1 MSLNRKFCVAPMMRY
16 TDMHE
21 RFFLRLITKKA
32 VLYTEMIAT
41 GALIHGNCDYQLDF
55 NKEEHPV
62 AVQFGGSS
70 PLELSKCA
78 IMAEKKGYDEINLNI
93 GCPSE
98 RVQKGNFGV
107 CLMLEPDLVAECVRQ
122 MRRSVD
128 IPITVKC
135 RTGVDDNDDYLFLKS
150 FIDIV
155 KDSGIKTF
163 IIHARKGILKGLS
176 PRQNR
181 NIPPLNYEKVY
192 SIKNDFP
199 NLEIVINGGIK
210 SISEAKNHLNYVD
223 GVMLGRA
230 AYDNPYMLR
239 EIDSE
244 IYSNAKTDISR
255 KDLLSEYLDYVHLM
269 TEKGYDPKIMLKHV
283 FGLKKGEKDAKR
295 FRVKVTEVMRS
306 PSLVENKDELLSMV

>member
-107 CLMLEPDLVAECVRQ
+107 CLICLLYTSP
-122 MRRSVD
+122 
-128 IPITVKC
+128 
-135 RTGVDDNDDYLFLKS
+135 
-150 FIDIV
+150 
-155 KDSGIKTF
+155 
-163 IIHARKGILKGLS
+163 S
-176 PRQNR
+176 PR
-181 NIPPLNYEKVY
+181 
-192 SIKNDFP
+192 D
-199 NLEIVINGGIK
+199 
-210 SISEAKNHLNYVD
+210 
-223 GVMLGRA
+223 
-230 AYDNPYMLR
+230 
-239 EIDSE
+239 
-244 IYSNAKTDISR
+244 
-255 KDLLSEYLDYVHLM
+255 
-269 TEKGYDPKIMLKHV
+269 
-283 FGLKKGEKDAKR
+283 
-295 FRVKVTEVMRS
+295 
-306 PSLVENKDELLSMV
+306 

>member
-1 MSLNRKFCVAPMMRY
+1 MSLDRKFCVAPMMRY

-107 CLMLEPDLVAECVRQ
+107 CLMLEPELVADCVRQ
-122 MRRSVD
+122 MRKSVD

-135 RTGVDDNDDYLFLKS
+135 RTGVDNNDDYLFLKS

-230 AYDNPYMLR
+230 AYDDPFMLS

-244 IYSNAKTDISR
+244 IYSEAKTDISR

>member
-107 CLMLEPDLVAECVRQ
+107 CLMLEPELVAECVRQ

-163 IIHARKGILKGLS
+163 IIHARKGILKLS
-176 PRQNR
+176 L
-181 NIPPLNYEKVY
+181 IH
-192 SIKNDFP
+192 I
-199 NLEIVINGGIK
+199 
-210 SISEAKNHLNYVD
+210 
-223 GVMLGRA
+223 
-230 AYDNPYMLR
+230 
-239 EIDSE
+239 
-244 IYSNAKTDISR
+244 
-255 KDLLSEYLDYVHLM
+255 
-269 TEKGYDPKIMLKHV
+269 
-283 FGLKKGEKDAKR
+283 
-295 FRVKVTEVMRS
+295 
-306 PSLVENKDELLSMV
+306 

>member
-1 MSLNRKFCVAPMMRY
+1 MMRY

-32 VLYTEMIAT
+32 VLYTEMIST

-107 CLMLEPDLVAECVRQ
+107 CLMLEPELVAECVRQ

-128 IPITVKC
+128 IPITIKC

-210 SISEAKNHLNYVD
+210 SISEAKNHLKYVD

-230 AYDNPYMLR
+230 AYDNPFMLS

>member
-107 CLMLEPDLVAECVRQ
+107 CLMLEPELVAECVRQ

-210 SISEAKNHLNYVD
+210 SINEAKNHLNYVD

-230 AYDNPYMLR
+230 AYDNPFMLS

>member
-78 IMAEKKGYDEINLNI
+78 IMAEKKGYDEINLNF

-107 CLMLEPDLVAECVRQ
+107 CLMLEPELVAECVRQ

-128 IPITVKC
+128 IPVTVKC

-230 AYDNPYMLR
+230 AYDNPFMLS

-283 FGLKKGEKDAKR
+283 CGLKKGEKDAKR

>member
-107 CLMLEPDLVAECVRQ
+107 CLMLEPELVAECVRQ

-223 GVMLGRA
+223 GVLLGRA
-230 AYDNPYMLR
+230 AYDNPFMLS

>member
-70 PLELSKCA
+70 PLELAKCA

-107 CLMLEPDLVAECVRQ
+107 CLMLEPELVAECVRQ

-181 NIPPLNYEKVY
+181 NIPSLNYEKVY

-230 AYDNPYMLR
+230 AYDNPFMLS

>member
-41 GALIHGNCDYQLDF
+41 GALIHGNSHYQLDF

-107 CLMLEPDLVAECVRQ
+107 CLMLEPELVAECVRQ

-230 AYDNPYMLR
+230 AYDNPFMLS

>member
-1 MSLNRKFCVAPMMRY
+1 MSLDRKFCVAPMMRY

-107 CLMLEPDLVAECVRQ
+107 CLMLEPELVAECVRQ

-230 AYDNPYMLR
+230 AYDDPFMLS

-244 IYSNAKTDISR
+244 IYSDAKTDISR

>member
-1 MSLNRKFCVAPMMRY
+1 MSLDRKFCVAPMMRY

-107 CLMLEPDLVAECVRQ
+107 CLMLEPELVADCVRQ
-122 MRRSVD
+122 MRKSVD

-199 NLEIVINGGIK
+199 NLEIIINGGIK
-210 SISEAKNHLNYVD
+210 SISETKNHLNYVD

-230 AYDNPYMLR
+230 AYDDPFMLS

-244 IYSNAKTDISR
+244 IYSEAKTDISR

>member
-107 CLMLEPDLVAECVRQ
+107 CLMLEPELVAECVRQ

-199 NLEIVINGGIK
+199 NLEIIINGGIK

-230 AYDNPYMLR
+230 AYDNPFMLS

>member
-107 CLMLEPDLVAECVRQ
+107 CLMLEPELVAECVRQ

-230 AYDNPYMLR
+230 AYDNPFMLS

-255 KDLLSEYLDYVHLM
+255 KDLLSEYLDYVHFM
-269 TEKGYDPKIMLKHV
+269 TEKGYDPKIMLRHV

>member
-1 MSLNRKFCVAPMMRY
+1 MSLDRKFCVAPMMRY

-32 VLYTEMIAT
+32 ILYTEMIST

-70 PLELSKCA
+70 SKELSYCSK
-78 IMAEKKGYDEINLNI
+78 MAEKKGYDEINLNI

-107 CLMLEPDLVAECVRQ
+107 CLMLEPDLVAECASA
-122 MRRSVD
+122 MIKSVD
-128 IPITVKC
+128 IPVTVKC
-135 RTGVDDNDDYLFLKS
+135 RTGVDDHDSYDFLKS
-150 FIDIV
+150 FINIV
-155 KDSGIKTF
+155 KDAGVKTF
-163 IIHARKGILKGLS
+163 IIHARKGILTGLS

-192 SIKNDFP
+192 AIKKDFP
-199 NLEIVINGGIK
+199 DLEIVINGGIK
-210 SISEAKNHLNYVD
+210 NIDESLNHLESVD

-230 AYDNPYMLR
+230 AYDDPFMLSNV
-239 EIDSE
+239 DSE
-244 IYSNAKTDISR
+244 IYSNKKININR
-255 KDLLSEYLDYVHLM
+255 KELLSEYLNYVQVM
-269 TEKGYDPKIMLKHV
+269 TDNGYDPKIMLKHV
-283 FGLKKGEKDAKR
+283 FGLKKGEKDAKK
-295 FRVKVTEVMRS
+295 FRMKVAEIMNS
-306 PSLVENKDELLSMV
+306 SGLDENKDNLLSMV

>member
-1 MSLNRKFCVAPMMRY
+1 MMRY

-107 CLMLEPDLVAECVRQ
+107 CLMLEPELVAECVRQ

-181 NIPPLNYEKVY
+181 NIPPLNYDKVY

-230 AYDNPYMLR
+230 AYDNPFMLS

>member
-1 MSLNRKFCVAPMMRY
+1 MSLDRKFCVAPMMRY

-70 PLELSKCA
+70 PLELSKCS

-107 CLMLEPDLVAECVRQ
+107 CLMLEPELVADCVRQ
-122 MRRSVD
+122 MRKSVD

-135 RTGVDDNDDYLFLKS
+135 RTGVDNNDDYLFLKS

-199 NLEIVINGGIK
+199 NLEIIINGGIK
-210 SISEAKNHLNYVD
+210 SISETKNHLNYVD

-230 AYDNPYMLR
+230 AYDDPFMLS

-244 IYSNAKTDISR
+244 IYSEAKTDISR

>member
-32 VLYTEMIAT
+32 VLYTEMIST
-41 GALIHGNCDYQLDF
+41 GALIYGNCDYQLDF

-230 AYDNPYMLR
+230 AYDNPFMLS

-295 FRVKVTEVMRS
+295 FRIKVTEVMRS

>member
-107 CLMLEPDLVAECVRQ
+107 CLMLEPELVAECVRQ

-128 IPITVKC
+128 IPITIKC

-230 AYDNPYMLR
+230 AYDNPFMLS

>member
-107 CLMLEPDLVAECVRQ
+107 CLMLEPELVAECVRQ

-163 IIHARKGILKGLS
+163 IIHARKGIIKGLS

-210 SISEAKNHLNYVD
+210 SINEAKNHLNYVD

-230 AYDNPYMLR
+230 AYDNPFMLS

-269 TEKGYDPKIMLKHV
+269 SEKGYDPKIMLKHV

>member
-1 MSLNRKFCVAPMMRY
+1 MSLDRKFCVAPMMRY

-32 VLYTEMIAT
+32 VLYTEMITT

-70 PLELSKCA
+70 PLELSKCS

-107 CLMLEPDLVAECVRQ
+107 CLMLEPELVAKCVRQ
-122 MRRSVD
+122 MRKSVD

-230 AYDNPYMLR
+230 AYDNPFMLS

-244 IYSNAKTDISR
+244 IYSEAKTDISR

-269 TEKGYDPKIMLKHV
+269 TEKGYDPKIMLKHI
-283 FGLKKGEKDAKR
+283 FGLKKGKKDAKR
-295 FRVKVTEVMRS
+295 FRLKVTEVMRS
-306 PSLVENKDELLSMV
+306 PSLVGNKDELLSMV

>member
-93 GCPSE
+93 GCPSK

-230 AYDNPYMLR
+230 AYDNPFMLS

>member
-1 MSLNRKFCVAPMMRY
+1 MMRY

-107 CLMLEPDLVAECVRQ
+107 CLMLEPELVAECVRQ

-230 AYDNPYMLR
+230 AYDNPFMLS

-244 IYSNAKTDISR
+244 IYSNAKTDISK

>member
-70 PLELSKCA
+70 PVELSKCA
-78 IMAEKKGYDEINLNI
+78 IMAEKKGYDEINLNF

-107 CLMLEPDLVAECVRQ
+107 CLMLEPELVAECVRQ

-128 IPITVKC
+128 IPVTVKC

-230 AYDNPYMLR
+230 AYDNPFMLS

-283 FGLKKGEKDAKR
+283 FGLKKGERDAKR

>member
-32 VLYTEMIAT
+32 ILYTEMIST

-70 PLELSKCA
+70 SKDLSYCSK
-78 IMAEKKGYDEINLNI
+78 MAEKKGYDEINLNI

-107 CLMLEPDLVAECVRQ
+107 CLMLEPDLVAECASA
-122 MRRSVD
+122 MIKSVD
-128 IPITVKC
+128 IPVTVKC
-135 RTGVDDNDDYLFLKS
+135 RTGVDDHDSYDFLKS
-150 FIDIV
+150 FINIV
-155 KDSGIKTF
+155 KDSGVKTF
-163 IIHARKGILKGLS
+163 IIHARKGILTGLS

-192 SIKNDFP
+192 AIKKDFP
-199 NLEIVINGGIK
+199 DLEIIINGGIK
-210 SISEAKNHLNYVD
+210 NIDESLNHLESVD

-230 AYDNPYMLR
+230 AYDDPFMLSNV
-239 EIDSE
+239 DSE
-244 IYSNAKTDISR
+244 IYSNKKIDINR
-255 KDLLSEYLDYVHLM
+255 KELLSEYLNYVQVM
-269 TEKGYDPKIMLKHV
+269 TDNGYDPKIMLKHV
-283 FGLKKGEKDAKR
+283 FGLKKGEKDAKK
-295 FRVKVTEVMRS
+295 FRMKVAEIMNS
-306 PSLVENKDELLSMV
+306 SGLDENKDNLLSMV

>member
-1 MSLNRKFCVAPMMRY
+1 MSLDRKFCVAPMMRY

-70 PLELSKCA
+70 PLELSKCS

-107 CLMLEPDLVAECVRQ
+107 CLMLEPELVAKCVRQ
-122 MRRSVD
+122 MRKSVD

-199 NLEIVINGGIK
+199 NLEIIINGGIK
-210 SISEAKNHLNYVD
+210 SISETKNHLNYVD

-230 AYDNPYMLR
+230 AYDNPFMLS

>member
-1 MSLNRKFCVAPMMRY
+1 
-16 TDMHE
+16 MHE

-107 CLMLEPDLVAECVRQ
+107 CLMLEPELVAECVRQ

-230 AYDNPYMLR
+230 AYDNPFMLS

>member
-1 MSLNRKFCVAPMMRY
+1 MSLDRKFCVAPMMRY

-70 PLELSKCA
+70 PLELSKCS

-107 CLMLEPDLVAECVRQ
+107 CLMLEPELVADCVRQ
-122 MRRSVD
+122 MRKSVD

-135 RTGVDDNDDYLFLKS
+135 RTGVDNNDDYLFLKS

-199 NLEIVINGGIK
+199 NLEIIINGGIK

-230 AYDNPYMLR
+230 AYDNPFMLS

>member
-78 IMAEKKGYDEINLNI
+78 IMAEKKGYDEINLKI

-107 CLMLEPDLVAECVRQ
+107 CLMLEPELVAECVRQ

-230 AYDNPYMLR
+230 AYDNPFMLS

-283 FGLKKGEKDAKR
+283 FGLKKGERDAKR

-306 PSLVENKDELLSMV
+306 PSLVENKDELLSMF

>member
-107 CLMLEPDLVAECVRQ
+107 CLMLEPELVAECVRQ

-230 AYDNPYMLR
+230 AYDDPFMLS

-244 IYSNAKTDISR
+244 IYSKAKTDISR

>member
-107 CLMLEPDLVAECVRQ
+107 CLMLEPELVAECVRQ

-128 IPITVKC
+128 IPVTVKC

-230 AYDNPYMLR
+230 AYDNPFMLS

-283 FGLKKGEKDAKR
+283 FGLKKGEKDVKR

>member
-107 CLMLEPDLVAECVRQ
+107 CLMLEPELVAECVRQ

-230 AYDNPYMLR
+230 AYDNPFMLS

>member
-107 CLMLEPDLVAECVRQ
+107 CLMLEPELVAECVRQ

-230 AYDNPYMLR
+230 AYDNPFMLS

-269 TEKGYDPKIMLKHV
+269 TKKGYDPKIMLKHV